1 MSMKPKIYM
10 PTEEEDREINRGIAA
25 DPDTY
30 IPNDKA
36 FSKMSRRGR
45 PKSETPKV
53 QLTIRYDK
61 DVVDAFKAGGP
72 GWQTRMNEALKKA
85 VSRKHT

>member
-1 MSMKPKIYM
+1 MSTKPKIYM
-10 PTEEEDREINRGIAA
+10 PTEEEDREINHGIEA

-30 IPNDKA
+30 VPSDEA

-61 DVVDAFKAGGP
+61 AVIDAFKAGGP
-72 GWQTRMNEALKKA
+72 GWQTRMNDALKKA
-85 VSRKHT
+85 VARKHA